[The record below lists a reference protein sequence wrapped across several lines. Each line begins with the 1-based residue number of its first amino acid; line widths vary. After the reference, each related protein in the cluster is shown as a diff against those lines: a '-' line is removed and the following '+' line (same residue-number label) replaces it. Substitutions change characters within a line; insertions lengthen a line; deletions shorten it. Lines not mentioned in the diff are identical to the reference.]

1 MSESNDLFEKPKVE
15 MTIEEKPKKKKNFT
29 PEQKAAFVLRM
40 KKARE
45 AKLLKKAQEIA
56 QQSQSNDSPSH
67 VSTTNVVEEK
77 PKKTRKPRKKK
88 ETVVSTPPQSHQYDY
103 TYINNLNQSINM
115 LNNNLMN
122 LSRSQSQQ
130 SQPKP
135 QVEKEKEIKK
145 EPLKEIKEKPPNI
158 ERTAEEP
165 KQPPK
170 MAEIHQR
177 SSQQSSNITQKRKI
191 WNATRR
197 AFVYI

>member
-56 QQSQSNDSPSH
+56 QQSQSNGSPSH

-122 LSRSQSQQ
+122 LSRSQQVQQ
-130 SQPKP
+130 AKTKPEPKP
-135 QVEKEKEIKK
+135 EPQVVEKQIEIKK
-145 EPLKEIKEKPPNI
+145 EPLKE
-158 ERTAEEP
+158 T
-165 KQPPK
+165 QPK

-191 WNATRR
+191 WNVTRK

>member
-122 LSRSQSQQ
+122 LSRSQQVQQ
-130 SQPKP
+130 AKPKP
-135 QVEKEKEIKK
+135 EPKPEPQVVEKQIEIKK
-145 EPLKEIKEKPPNI
+145 EPLKE
-158 ERTAEEP
+158 T
-165 KQPPK
+165 QPK

>member
-1 MSESNDLFEKPKVE
+1 MSELFEKPKVE
-15 MTIEEKPKKKKNFT
+15 ITIEEKPKKKKNFT

-56 QQSQSNDSPSH
+56 QQSQSNGSPSH

-88 ETVVSTPPQSHQYDY
+88 EPSTLANTPPNQSHSQYDY

-122 LSRSQSQQ
+122 LSRSQQVQQ
-130 SQPKP
+130 AKPKP
-135 QVEKEKEIKK
+135 EPKPEPQVVEKQIEIKK
-145 EPLKEIKEKPPNI
+145 EPLKE
-158 ERTAEEP
+158 T
-165 KQPPK
+165 QPK